1 MHEEEI
7 LQWNERIQ
15 SIPAEQPLYAN
26 NCYVAILLVGLFI
39 LVVALADKGNLLGN
53 MLNQF
58 FLPRKRTDEGV
69 KTTSSQYIQLG
80 LFVNAFIATALFLTI
95 YIIRRGNYDVV
106 HNYRILCMLF
116 VALIAAFLFKQ
127 GVYKAVN
134 WVFSDKSQILL
145 WQHCYANWAIIS
157 GLSMYVTTII
167 TVFFDLCSTTMTIL
181 LITHIILTEICLFF
195 KAFHIF
201 LTKKHGGLQ
210 LFAYLCTLE
219 IMPLLVASKALNYFL

>member
-1 MHEEEI
+1 MHEEDI

-26 NCYVAILLVGLFI
+26 NCYVTILLAGLFI
-39 LVVALADKGNLLGN
+39 LVVALSDKGNLLGN
-53 MLNQF
+53 ILNQF

-80 LFVNAFIATALFLTI
+80 LFANAFITTALFLTI
-95 YIIRRGNYDVV
+95 YIIRRGNHAAV
-106 HNYRILCMLF
+106 HDYRILCLLF

-134 WVFSDKSQILL
+134 WVFSDKSQMNL

-157 GLSMYVTTII
+157 GLSMYVTTMV
-167 TVFFDLCSTTMTIL
+167 TVFLDLCSTTMTIL
-181 LITHIILTEICLFF
+181 LIAHIILIETCLFL

-210 LFAYLCTLE
+210 LFIYLCTLE
-219 IMPLLVASKALNYFL
+219 IMPLLVAGKALNYFL

>member
-7 LQWNERIQ
+7 LQWSERIQ
-15 SIPAEQPLYAN
+15 SIPAEQPLYAD

-39 LVVALADKGNLLGN
+39 LVAALADKGNLLGN
-53 MLNQF
+53 MLSQF
-58 FLPRKRTDEGV
+58 FLPRKRTEEGV

-80 LFVNAFIATALFLTI
+80 LFANAFISTALFLTI

-106 HNYRILCMLF
+106 HNYRMLCLLF
-116 VALIAAFLFKQ
+116 IALIAAFLLKQ
-127 GVYKAVN
+127 VIYKAVN
-134 WVFSDKSQILL
+134 WVFSDKSQMLI
-145 WQHCYANWAIIS
+145 WQHSYANWAIIS
-157 GLSMYVTTII
+157 GLSMYVTTTA
-167 TVFFDLCSTTMTIL
+167 TVFLDLCSTAMTIL
-181 LITHIILTEICLFF
+181 LIAHIILIEICLFF

-219 IMPLLVASKALNYFL
+219 IMPLLVAGKALTQFL